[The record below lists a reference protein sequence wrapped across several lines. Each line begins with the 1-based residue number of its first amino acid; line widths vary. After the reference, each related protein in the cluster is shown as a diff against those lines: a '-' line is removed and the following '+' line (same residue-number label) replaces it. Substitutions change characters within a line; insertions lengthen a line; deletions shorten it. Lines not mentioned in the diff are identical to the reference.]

1 MKRLLIIA
9 VVALSTAACAGIR
22 DLRTNLQTNDAPY
35 DNPFYAKYLNTG
47 STLDAQIS
55 QTLAALRQNPNAPD
69 LHNTLGALLLDKG
82 FPKDAE
88 REFERA
94 VNANRKYYPAWY
106 NLGLVRAAGGD
117 GLGARRAFTRTVA
130 LKPGHAPAL
139 FQLGLVEEKRHH
151 NDRAVQL
158 YAKAYAINPAL
169 LRVDVNP
176 RIMDS
181 KLTHIALIRMY
192 PTEHSRRSM
201 QFQGV
206 PSAPST
212 TQPTATPAASPQAAP
227 QNIVTPAAP
236 ATQVG
241 AEPSPVHAPSS
252 SAPASKT
259 TAAPRRGGRLR
270 TPVEARP
277 EPEAPAPAPEQAPAP
292 ATPPAKPP
300 TN

>member
-9 VVALSTAACAGIR
+9 VAALSMAACAGIR
-22 DLRTNLQTNDAPY
+22 DLRTSDNQPY

-55 QTLAALRQNPNAPD
+55 QTLAALRQNPGSPD

-94 VNANRKYYPAWY
+94 VNANRKYFPAWY

-117 GLGARRAFTRTVA
+117 ELGARRAFSRTVS

-139 FQLGLVEEKRHH
+139 FQLGLVEEKRQHT
-151 NDRAVQL
+151 DRAVEL
-158 YAKAYAINPAL
+158 YAKAFAINPAL

-176 RIMDS
+176 RILDS

-192 PTEHSRRSM
+192 PAEHTRRSM

-206 PSAPST
+206 PPGPAPAPG
-212 TQPTATPAASPQAAP
+212 TQPAAAPSPQAAP

-252 SAPASKT
+252 AVE
-259 TAAPRRGGRLR
+259 APRRGGRLR
-270 TPVEARP
+270 QPVEPR
-277 EPEAPAPAPEQAPAP
+277 PAPPAP
-292 ATPPAKPP
+292 TTPPPTPPANPP
-300 TN
+300 SNQ

>member
-9 VVALSTAACAGIR
+9 VAALSMAACAGIR
-22 DLRTNLQTNDAPY
+22 DLRTNLQTDDQPY

-55 QTLAALRQNPNAPD
+55 QTLAALRQNPGSPD
-69 LHNTLGALLLDKG
+69 LHNNLGALLLDKG

-94 VNANRKYYPAWY
+94 VNANRKFFPAWY

-117 GLGARRAFTRTVA
+117 ELGARRAFLRTVS

-139 FQLGLVEEKRHH
+139 FQLGLVEEKRQHT
-151 NDRAVQL
+151 DRAVEL

-176 RIMDS
+176 RILDS
-181 KLTHIALIRMY
+181 QLTHIALIRMY

-206 PSAPST
+206 PPGPGPAPG
-212 TQPTATPAASPQAAP
+212 TQSTATPAASPQAAP

-241 AEPSPVHAPSS
+241 SEPSPVHAPSS
-252 SAPASKT
+252 AGE
-259 TAAPRRGGRLR
+259 APRRGGRLR
-270 TPVEARP
+270 MPVEPR
-277 EPEAPAPAPEQAPAP
+277 PAPSAPP
-292 ATPPAKPP
+292 ATPPATQPANPP
-300 TN
+300 SNQ